1 MERERTRVRNRALQ
15 LAFWWLVDWLD
26 AIEADYQAA
35 SVEMEA
41 LQFALAFPRHIGP
54 GQFGWAVVHERMQ
67 REHHRSRLRQPL
79 SPSVCGHRFRG
90 SAVTGFG
97 AILIRARQAGCCC
110 PWSPVSGRRVFPGK
124 NPCE

>member
-1 MERERTRVRNRALQ
+1 VRNRALQ

-54 GQFGWAVVHERMQ
+54 GQFGWAVVHEGMQ
-67 REHHRSRLRQPL
+67 REHHQSRLRQL
-79 SPSVCGHRFRG
+79 EVWQVR
-90 SAVTGFG
+90 V
-97 AILIRARQAGCCC
+97 
-110 PWSPVSGRRVFPGK
+110 GRRADRILWCVICFQRV
-124 NPCE
+124 NRAMSAEVVWE